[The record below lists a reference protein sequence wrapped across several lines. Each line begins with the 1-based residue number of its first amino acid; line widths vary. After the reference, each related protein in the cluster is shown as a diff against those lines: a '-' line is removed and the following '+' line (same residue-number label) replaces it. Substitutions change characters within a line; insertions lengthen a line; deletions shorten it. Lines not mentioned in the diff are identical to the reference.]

1 MGLNIYKMPNMA
13 TIPLSAWLTPTKM
26 TRIGTHLLTPKKMTR
41 ETTENLV
48 NSRFYI
54 RPPIT
59 DLVLLESQLS
69 GEEKKIKRE
78 KKNKWDTWLL
88 LLLLLLLCLF
98 SKTRKMDGVVDET
111 VSYKTL
117 AAATLLPSDRVR
129 IPPYMLPLGM
139 ELHCEAHIFKVDVI
153 ASKAILNFFFFLQ

>member
-1 MGLNIYKMPNMA
+1 
-13 TIPLSAWLTPTKM
+13 M

-69 GEEKKIKRE
+69 GEEKNLKGKGKINE
-78 KKNKWDTWLL
+78 TPGFYFYF
-88 LLLLLLLCLF
+88 F
-98 SKTRKMDGVVDET
+98 SCSAYSLK
-111 VSYKTL
+111 L
-117 AAATLLPSDRVR
+117 VR
-129 IPPYMLPLGM
+129 WM
-139 ELHCEAHIFKVDVI
+139 E
-153 ASKAILNFFFFLQ
+153 